1 MQRRQLESKPEP
13 RSVFHGTMD
22 RREGQLGSRGGVRSD
37 FFLPF
42 PLFQFTASPRSL
54 GNVLVSHD
62 EGERV
67 AGGRGRR
74 CEAARPPA
82 SGRPLA
88 APRKPRGPRRRREA
102 PPPPS
107 RDGASGGE
115 VAPLS
120 PSPASPFGSNFE
132 PFYFPFQHVP
142 GALPSSLDSGARVPS
157 DSAQGT
163 ESTLPRWAP
172 HLRGRQLAPPLPC
185 ARRSVSPANP
195 ELPASAPLGTG
206 GPKRP
211 IVRWQGHSPHFSWGS
226 ALAPRFL
233 AAARAWLYQ
242 GREVPVSFSNG
253 SSPLG

>member
-13 RSVFHGTMD
+13 RSVFHGAMD

-67 AGGRGRR
+67 AGGRRGR
-74 CEAARPPA
+74 CEARPPA

-88 APRKPRGPRRRREA
+88 APRKLRGPRRRREA

-107 RDGASGGE
+107 RDSASGGE

-132 PFYFPFQHVP
+132 PFYFSFQNVP

-185 ARRSVSPANP
+185 ARRSVSLANP
-195 ELPASAPLGTG
+195 ELPASAPEVLSVPLFAGKGTARTSLGVL
-206 GPKRP
+206 P
-211 IVRWQGHSPHFSWGS
+211 
-226 ALAPRFL
+226 
-233 AAARAWLYQ
+233 
-242 GREVPVSFSNG
+242 
-253 SSPLG
+253 

>member
-1 MQRRQLESKPEP
+1 MRGQAAGQWAPARR
-13 RSVFHGTMD
+13 
-22 RREGQLGSRGGVRSD
+22 
-37 FFLPF
+37 
-42 PLFQFTASPRSL
+42 
-54 GNVLVSHD
+54 
-62 EGERV
+62 
-67 AGGRGRR
+67 
-74 CEAARPPA
+74 
-82 SGRPLA
+82 
-88 APRKPRGPRRRREA
+88 PRKPRGPRRRREA

-120 PSPASPFGSNFE
+120 PSPASSFGSNFE
-132 PFYFPFQHVP
+132 PFYFSFQNVP

-185 ARRSVSPANP
+185 ARRSVSLANP
-195 ELPASAPLGTG
+195 ELPASAALGTG

>member
-13 RSVFHGTMD
+13 RSVFHGAMD
-22 RREGQLGSRGGVRSD
+22 RREGRLGSRGGVRSD

-54 GNVLVSHD
+54 GNVIVSHD

-67 AGGRGRR
+67 ATGRRGR
-74 CEAARPPA
+74 CEARPPA

-88 APRKPRGPRRRREA
+88 ARGSLGVPVAAERPR
-102 PPPPS
+102 PPPS

-132 PFYFPFQHVP
+132 PFYFSFQHVP

-157 DSAQGT
+157 DGAQGT

-185 ARRSVSPANP
+185 ARRSVSLANP
-195 ELPASAPLGTG
+195 ELPASAPEVLSIPLFAGKGTARTSLGVL
-206 GPKRP
+206 P
-211 IVRWQGHSPHFSWGS
+211 
-226 ALAPRFL
+226 
-233 AAARAWLYQ
+233 
-242 GREVPVSFSNG
+242 
-253 SSPLG
+253 